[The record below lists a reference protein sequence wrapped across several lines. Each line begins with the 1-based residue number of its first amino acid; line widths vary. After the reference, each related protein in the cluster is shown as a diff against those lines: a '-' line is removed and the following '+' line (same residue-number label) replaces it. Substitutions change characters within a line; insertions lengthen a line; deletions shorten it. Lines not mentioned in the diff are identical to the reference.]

1 MHFAS
6 SSIFIEI
13 DTIWT
18 VKWVGGRKR
27 KRARKKYR
35 KVYKCR
41 EGGRVAKWIT
51 VTFYQG
57 HF

>member
-18 VKWVGGRKR
+18 VKWVAGRKR

-35 KVYKCR
+35 KEK
-41 EGGRVAKWIT
+41 EI
-51 VTFYQG
+51 
-57 HF
+57 